1 MPVIKCKCGVFTNSG
16 KNCSKCQDLDITV
29 STEIEWDIDELELDP
44 SKIDDEVLEFIENFN
59 KKYKK
64 GNKE

>member
-1 MPVIKCKCGVFTNSG
+1 MIIRCKCGVYTNSG
-16 KNCSKCQDLDITV
+16 KNCSKCHDLDITV
-29 STEIEWDIDELELDP
+29 STEIDIELDELEIES

-59 KKYKK
+59 KRYKK